1 MPNTN
6 QHVAEPFRGI
16 LNHFST
22 SQILGR
28 PAVAG
33 SFHATPGAIA
43 QNPEISR
50 CECDGELVWGEYP
63 YGWYVKTSH
72 YCPLHDDCECCGEV
86 KGTKKDRTLTVAG
99 RPAWVCDEC
108 YLLCDDHGEKD
119 CKICAAAVKPEVWY
133 A

>member
-1 MPNTN
+1 MTNTN

-16 LNHFST
+16 LNSFAAT
-22 SQILGR
+22 
-28 PAVAG
+28 AV
-33 SFHATPGAIA
+33 
-43 QNPEISR
+43 SR
-50 CECDGELVWGEYP
+50 CECDGELVWDEYP
-63 YGWYVKTSH
+63 EGGYVKTSH

-99 RPAWVCDEC
+99 RPAWVCDGC
-108 YLLCDDHGEKD
+108 FLLCDDHGEKD